1 MKTNSKK
8 VYFFIANSEEL
19 SGSLVLLRTLVKKL
33 NSRHV
38 VNHII
43 FLNGNRSDVFIHNN
57 LLYISDFIG
66 MEYSW
71 PRKFLFL
78 RRRLIELIIH
88 FYVCFKRQKGS
99 DSIMVFN
106 AVTSIYKMGWI
117 SNFFNIKKFAW
128 IHESKYLLELH
139 GGILKISANEKLQFI
154 ASSYIVK
161 NDLSAFL
168 PGSCSPIIHYIGA
181 AIDDENLNHIS
192 LRSKILISGYID
204 WNKGSDL
211 ILPLINLVSI
221 EIPDIIFKIV
231 VSKSNTP
238 SFRQFT
244 SDLAR
249 LNLLDRNVE
258 LHYSVDNSSLIYN
271 DVKVSLILSRNE
283 SLSLVALESLLRK
296 IPFLFFEGS
305 GGPEEILGEES
316 CLSVPFLN
324 LKIMAEK
331 IIDICRNEIHYNEM
345 MNNVE
350 LQRKDL
356 YTSDLMLRR
365 FLAVTR

>member
-1 MKTNSKK
+1 M
-8 VYFFIANSEEL
+8 EEL

-33 NSRHV
+33 DSVSV

-43 FLNGNRSDVFIHNN
+43 FLNGSRSDIFIDNN
-57 LLYISDFIG
+57 LLYVSDFLG
-66 MEYSW
+66 REYLW

-88 FYVCFKRQKGS
+88 IYVSFKGQRGS
-99 DSIMVFN
+99 DSIIVFN
-106 AVTSIYKMGWI
+106 AVTSICKMGWI

-128 IHESKYLLELH
+128 IHESIYLLELH
-139 GGILKISANEKLQFI
+139 GGILKIIPKDQLQFI
-154 ASSYIVK
+154 ASSQIVK
-161 NDLSAFL
+161 NDLINFL
-168 PGSCSPIIHYIGA
+168 PENSLPVIHYIGA
-181 AIDDENLNHIS
+181 AIDDENLNDVS
-192 LRSKILISGYID
+192 VRSKVLISGYLD

-221 EIPDIIFKIV
+221 EMPQIIFKIV
-231 VSKSNTP
+231 VSKNNTP

-249 LNLLDRNVE
+249 LNLLDKNVE
-258 LHYSVDNSSLIYN
+258 LHCSIDNSSLIYQ

-331 IIDICRNEIHYNEM
+331 IIDIYRNEIQYNKM
-345 MNNVE
+345 MNYIE

-365 FLAVTR
+365 FLFVTS